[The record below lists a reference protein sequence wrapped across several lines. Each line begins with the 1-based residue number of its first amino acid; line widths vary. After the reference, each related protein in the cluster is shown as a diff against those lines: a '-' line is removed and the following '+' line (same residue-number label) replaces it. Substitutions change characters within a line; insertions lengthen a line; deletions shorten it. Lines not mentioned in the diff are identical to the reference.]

1 MTRCIVNKSL
11 KMTLHGK
18 ANQDPLSVQC
28 KIELV
33 QALWPRHPTPA
44 SPTDEVQDWDTYFRY
59 YIAECR
65 KAIEPK
71 RGECTTVRK
80 HEDIVAIAD
89 ELRRKVS
96 KRDIKQALRAL
107 DTRGRSED
115 VKEKMAEGSVRLV
128 VRLFA
133 MVDIGPT
140 SDNRT
145 QGPAPLPWI
154 NDDADLSTI
163 LAKHFVRSSIDSGKT
178 KFSEEFTAFNIRR
191 LAGLEIRWTENLAD
205 HLRLIENDRTLCVF
219 HHVTFLKHRIRYTGR
234 LVRTKLIIDPYQ

>member
-33 QALWPRHPTPA
+33 QALWPR
-44 SPTDEVQDWDTYFRY
+44 Y

-71 RGECTTVRK
+71 RVECTTVRK

-191 LAGLEIRWTENLAD
+191 MAGLEI
-205 HLRLIENDRTLCVF
+205 
-219 HHVTFLKHRIRYTGR
+219 
-234 LVRTKLIIDPYQ
+234 